1 MDRIPLPSSL
11 RSMLA
16 SGTAEEIKKGARKH
30 KALKL
35 VSPKLSESQVQHQG
49 LCRAVGDEA

>member
-1 MDRIPLPSSL
+1 MEDDL
-11 RSMLA
+11 RSMFA
-16 SGTAEEIKKGARKH
+16 SGTAEEIKKGALKPR
-30 KALKL
+30 ALKL